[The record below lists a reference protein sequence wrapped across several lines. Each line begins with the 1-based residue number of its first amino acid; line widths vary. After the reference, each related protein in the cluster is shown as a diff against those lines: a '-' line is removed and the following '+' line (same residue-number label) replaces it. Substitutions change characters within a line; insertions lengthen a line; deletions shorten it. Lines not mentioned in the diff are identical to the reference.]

1 MLSELLP
8 EEKRKLHDLEQQ
20 LIELER
26 GNTVIQPSDIV
37 LGLQEVSIRLED
49 FEKQIQKET
58 KAKKDDF
65 RRRLQHLKSTHS
77 HIKESLDNLIRR
89 KGLSNYEG
97 QRAQL
102 LAGARSKPS
111 DDLALEM
118 AENGSLV
125 RSSRMVNEYLT
136 MGQETLQDLVSQRER
151 LKSIQRKAFDMLNY
165 LGVSNTLMKG
175 VEQRDVVDRWIVIG
189 GMIFILILLYLVWR
203 YMMK

>member
-165 LGVSNTLMKG
+165 LGISNTLMKG

-189 GMIFILILLYLVWR
+189 GMILILVLLYLVWR